1 MVVHVYLINL
11 SFFIDIHL
19 SIKDPEIQI
28 AQNVICVISVHLAK
42 MILGNKQSILYNY
55 CWIFFLGQY
64 DD

>member
-42 MILGNKQSILYNY
+42 MVLGNNLNSQYYTIIAGVFLRSIR
-55 CWIFFLGQY
+55 
-64 DD
+64 